1 MGSGASSEASA
12 AIEKASV
19 EEVKAAVACL
29 SVADRDKLAAALGK
43 SGPAKGK
50 GDLDTVILRQGGSS
64 AEIYL
69 LGATLTSFKTA
80 DGLEQIFVS
89 PGAIFDGKKA
99 IRGGVPV
106 VFPQFGQP
114 DKAMAQHGFARSSI
128 WTVKEVIDGA
138 EDAGSS
144 ATFTLAD
151 SEATREKWPNK
162 FRLEYTV
169 RLFKDKLDMV
179 LRIVNT
185 GDATFQFHT
194 LLHTYFQVPDI
205 ANIGVSDFAGA
216 KYIDKVKG
224 GEEALQEA
232 SNVEFPSFTDRVFA
246 SCPLKDG
253 KLPKAINLKADGKI
267 LCECING
274 ARFSAEDNPD
284 KLVDA
289 ESIDVVCWNPY
300 EEASPGDL
308 PPPAFKNFVCVE
320 PGLVSKFYELPPKA
334 VAELSQTIIPRK

>member
-1 MGSGASSEASA
+1 MGSGASTEASA
-12 AIEKASV
+12 AIEKASAD
-19 EEVKAAVACL
+19 EVKAAIAAL
-29 SVADRDKLAAALGK
+29 SPADRDKLAVALGK
-43 SGPAKGK
+43 SGPAKGN
-50 GDLDTVILRQGGSS
+50 GDLDTVVLRQGGCS

-69 LGATLTSFKTA
+69 LGATLTSFKNPQ
-80 DGLEQIFVS
+80 GVEQIFVS

-128 WTVKEVIDGA
+128 WAVKEVIDGA
-138 EDAGSS
+138 EDAGS
-144 ATFTLAD
+144 TVVFTLSD
-151 SEATREKWPNK
+151 SEATREKWPNA

-169 RLFKDKLDMV
+169 KLCKDRLDMA

-185 GDATFQFHT
+185 GEATFQFHA

-205 ANIGVSDFAGA
+205 ANIGVSDFKGA
-216 KYIDKVKG
+216 KYINKVKG
-224 GEEALQEA
+224 GEEAIEEN

-253 KLPKAINLKADGKI
+253 KLPKAINLKAEGKI

-274 ARFSAEDNPD
+274 AKFSAKDNPE
-284 KLVDA
+284 KLEDA
-289 ESIDVVCWNPY
+289 ETIDVVCWNPY

-320 PGLVSKFYELPPKA
+320 PGLVSKFYDLPPKMI
-334 VAELSQTIIPRK
+334 AELSQTIIPSK